1 MLYKK
6 LSFIKNVLLTAG
18 VLTSGLA
25 NAAIESAGDLTQQGS
40 VVDAQTSQGQAV
52 QPISN
57 VNWKSGTYGQFPT
70 EYSEGLTAAE
80 EADILPFGS
89 QLFEGGFRGLRA
101 DGLNANYLITPGDQV
116 TLRIW
121 GAIEMERIIPVDARG
136 NVFIPSIGPV
146 KVQGLSHKNFD
157 NKIRSAVR
165 SVYPEN
171 VHVYTQVQGVQ
182 PVGVFVTGYV
192 ARPGRYAG
200 TPNDS
205 VIYFLDQAGGIDNNL
220 GSYRVINVLRSGKV
234 IETIDLYEFILSGK
248 LPRPQFRDGDT
259 LVVAEREASV
269 VVTGDVERE
278 YRYELSQQEL
288 NGASLLKL
296 ARMKA
301 GVSHV
306 LLRGDREDAPLTGYF
321 TLQEFKTQLLKAGDE
336 LQLTVDKR
344 FDTIVV
350 QVEGSYYGPSR
361 YSLPRDVNLQDFLDA
376 VAVPGG
382 ITDTSSISMR
392 RESVA
397 LRQKASL
404 EESLK
409 RLESTYLGAS
419 SSTPDE
425 AKIRIQEA
433 ELINRFIE
441 RAAKAEP
448 NGRLVVATND
458 KIANIRLQ
466 DGDVITIP
474 EKSDSV
480 LISGEVLVPQSV
492 VFEPGRTVQDYIK
505 GAGGFS
511 QHADEEK
518 ILIVRQ
524 NGEVRNTADVS
535 LKAGDEILILPEVP
549 TKNLQLATSISQI
562 LYQIAV
568 ATRVVTD
575 L

>member
-1 MLYKK
+1 MKLLSKMSVLKK
-6 LSFIKNVLLTAG
+6 IAIAGIGLLVYGSAC
-18 VLTSGLA
+18 
-25 NAAIESAGDLTQQGS
+25 AAIESAGDI
-40 VVDAQTSQGQAV
+40 DPAV
-52 QPISN
+52 QQLIGANADSLQVQQN
-57 VNWKSGTYGQFPT
+57 VNWQSGTYGQL
-70 EYSEGLTAAE
+70 ESSDTATVNE
-80 EADILPFGS
+80 IRPFGS
-89 QLFEGGFRGLRA
+89 QLFDGGFRGVRA
-101 DGLNANYLITPGDQV
+101 DGLNSNYLIAPGDQV
-116 TLRIW
+116 VLRIW
-121 GAIEMERIIPVDARG
+121 GAIEMERILPVDARG

-157 NKIRSAVR
+157 NRIRSAVR

-182 PVGVFVTGYV
+182 PAAVFVTGYV

-205 VIYFLDQAGGIDNNL
+205 VIYFLDQAGGIDDNL
-220 GSYRVINVLRSGKV
+220 GSYRVINVWRNGKV
-234 IETIDLYEFILSGK
+234 IETIDLYDFLLQGAM
-248 LPRPQFRDGDT
+248 PRPQFRDGDT

-269 VVTGDVERE
+269 IVTGDVERS
-278 YRYELSQQEL
+278 YSYELSNNEMV
-288 NGASLLKL
+288 GSSLIKL
-296 ARMKA
+296 AHMKA

-306 LLRGDREDAPLTGYF
+306 LLRGDRDSGPLTGYYSV
-321 TLQEFKTQLLKAGDE
+321 QEFNTQLLQDGDE
-336 LQLTVDKR
+336 ILLNVDKR
-344 FDTIVV
+344 YDTIVV
-350 QVEGSYYGPSR
+350 EIEGSYYGPSR
-361 YSLPRDVNLQDFLDA
+361 YSLPRDVMLQDFLDSI
-376 VAVPGG
+376 AVPQN
-382 ITDTSSISMR
+382 ITDTNSISMR

-397 LRQKASL
+397 MRQKASL

-419 SSTPDE
+419 SSTPQE
-425 AKIRIQEA
+425 ASIRVQEA
-433 ELINRFIE
+433 ELINKFIG
-441 RAAKAEP
+441 RASKAEP

-458 KIANIRLQ
+458 HIANIRLQ

-474 EKSDSV
+474 EKSDSL

-492 VFEPGRTVQDYIK
+492 VFDAGKSAEDYID

-511 QHADEEK
+511 QHADESK

-524 NGEVRNTADVS
+524 NGEVRNADDVA
-535 LKAGDEILILPEVP
+535 LKAGDEILVLPEVP

-568 ATRVVTD
+568 ATKVVTD